1 MNSPLGASPNVP
13 RFHRAMSPGQRLG
26 LATLASV
33 LLLVLDLR
41 FGALG
46 AVRDA
51 VSVVLRPVQ
60 EAAHWP
66 VKLAAD
72 GSIYFAT
79 LAEVQAENARLRRI
93 ETEDRLRAATL
104 ASLEAEN
111 AELRRLLG
119 MGKRA
124 ELRTLGVEVLYDA
137 PDPFSR
143 RIVVD
148 RGANAGVRLGLAVL
162 DADGLVGQV
171 TRIQP
176 LVSEVTL
183 ITQKDHAVP
192 VMVQRNGV
200 RGVVYGL
207 GDGYLELRHLL
218 ADADVRADDLLVTS
232 GLDGVF
238 PAGIPVARVV
248 SVNTGAGFSHIVCE
262 PVALGERRRYLMVV
276 ERVPAK
282 EASAGGA

>member
-1 MNSPLGASPNVP
+1 MNSPLGDSPNVP
-13 RFHRAMSPGQRLG
+13 RFHRTMSPGQRLG
-26 LATLASV
+26 LATLAAVS
-33 LLLVLDLR
+33 LLVLDLR
-41 FGALG
+41 FGALDV
-46 AVRDA
+46 VRDA
-51 VSVVLRPVQ
+51 ISVVLRPVQ

-66 VKLAAD
+66 VKLVVD

-93 ETEDRLRAATL
+93 EMEDRLRAATL
-104 ASLEAEN
+104 ATLEAEN

-119 MGKRA
+119 MARRF
-124 ELRTLGVEVLYDA
+124 ELRRIGVEVLYDA

-148 RGANAGVRLGLAVL
+148 RGANAGVRPGLAVV
-162 DADGLVGQV
+162 DAEGLVGQV
-171 TRIQP
+171 TRTQP

-183 ITQKDHAVP
+183 ITQRDHATH
-192 VMVQRNGV
+192 VMVRRNGV

-218 ADADVRADDLLVTS
+218 VEADVRTDDVLVTS

-238 PAGIPVARVV
+238 PPGIPVAQVV
-248 SVNTGAGFSHIVCE
+248 SVDAGGVFLRIVCR
-262 PVALGERRRYLMVV
+262 PTSFGERRRHLLVV
-276 ERVPAK
+276 ERIPPK
-282 EASAGGA
+282 GEPGEGS